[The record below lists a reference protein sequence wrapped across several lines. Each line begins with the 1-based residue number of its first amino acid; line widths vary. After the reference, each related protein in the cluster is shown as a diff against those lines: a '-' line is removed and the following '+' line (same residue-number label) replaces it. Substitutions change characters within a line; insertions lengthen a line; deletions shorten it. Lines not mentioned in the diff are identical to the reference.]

1 MGDPRTDTFVLQTYY
16 ACVMASETKPTV
28 VQVRL
33 TDEQI
38 ANLDRL
44 AESLG
49 LDRSSLMRSALDN
62 FTVEAERMLASK
74 AYDAEWEREF
84 GPMDETLVA
93 EMDEYLSK

>member
-1 MGDPRTDTFVLQTYY
+1 MYY
-16 ACVMASETKPTV
+16 GYFMASETKPTV

-38 ANLDRL
+38 GNLDRL

-62 FTVEAERMLASK
+62 FTIEAERMLASK
-74 AYDAEWEREF
+74 AYDAAWEREF
-84 GPMDETLVA
+84 GPMDETLIV

>member
-1 MGDPRTDTFVLQTYY
+1 
-16 ACVMASETKPTV
+16 MAIETKPTV

-38 ANLDRL
+38 HNLDRL

-62 FTVEAERMLASK
+62 FTIEAERLLASQ
-74 AYDAEWEREF
+74 AYDAAWENEF
-84 GPMDETLVA
+84 GPVDEVLIA
-93 EMDEYLSK
+93 EMDDYLTK

>member
-1 MGDPRTDTFVLQTYY
+1 
-16 ACVMASETKPTV
+16 MASETKPTV

-38 ANLDRL
+38 ATLDRL

-62 FTVEAERMLASK
+62 FTIEAERMLASK

-84 GPMDETLVA
+84 GPIDETLIA
-93 EMDEYLSK
+93 EMDEYLAK